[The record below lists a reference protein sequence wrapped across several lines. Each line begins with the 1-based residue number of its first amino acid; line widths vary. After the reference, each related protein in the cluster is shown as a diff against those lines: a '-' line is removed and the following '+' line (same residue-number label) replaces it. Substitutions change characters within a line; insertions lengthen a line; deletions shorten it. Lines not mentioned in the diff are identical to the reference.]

1 MYLIASS
8 TISGWSANFFT
19 SGKIIRCRRDTAR
32 TLQLQKDSQSRFV
45 IGRNLADMGGE
56 DTLHVRFQTAGFEED
71 TERVADGV
79 DLVFGGGDGRGCIA
93 SLVASLVTINSL
105 GRVFRATNPVS
116 DHSHHPIDLM
126 SKLA

>member
-1 MYLIASS
+1 
-8 TISGWSANFFT
+8 
-19 SGKIIRCRRDTAR
+19 
-32 TLQLQKDSQSRFV
+32 
-45 IGRNLADMGGE
+45 MGGE

-116 DHSHHPIDLM
+116 DHPYSHHGFRQ
-126 SKLA
+126 KLA